1 LVRKAAVLIPAAVVA
16 FFIGIIGISPII
28 FIPDEIKD
36 KSVDFDKGTIKID
49 NSIINVEIAES
60 DAERQRWLM
69 FREDKFASNAGIILV
84 YPLLDLHS
92 LWLLNIQYNLD
103 IMWFDDQGNLVYMIK
118 DAKPCP
124 NILDPQKCTFKTT
137 IPSKYIFVST
147 SGFINK
153 NNITNTSKM
162 TIISI

>member
-1 LVRKAAVLIPAAVVA
+1 MVRKAAVLIPAAVVS
-16 FFIGIIGISPII
+16 FFIGIIGII
-28 FIPDEIKD
+28 FMPDEIKD
-36 KSVDFDKGTIKID
+36 KSVDFDRGTIKID
-49 NSIINVEIAES
+49 NSVINVEIAES

-69 FREDKFASNAGIILV
+69 FREDKFPSNAGIILV

-103 IMWFDDQGNLVYMIK
+103 IMWFDDDGNLVYMIK
-118 DAKPCP
+118 DAKPCA

-137 IPSKYIFVST
+137 IPSKYILVSS

-153 NNITNTSKM
+153 NNITNMSKM
-162 TIISI
+162 TLISI

>member
-1 LVRKAAVLIPAAVVA
+1 MVRKAAVLIPAAVVS
-16 FFIGIIGISPII
+16 FFIGIIGII
-28 FIPDEIKD
+28 FMPDEIKD
-36 KSVDFDKGTIKID
+36 KSVDFDRGTIKID
-49 NSIINVEIAES
+49 NSVINVEIAES

-69 FREDKFASNAGIILV
+69 FREDKFPSNAGIILV

-103 IMWFDDQGNLVYMIK
+103 IMWFDDDGNLVYMIR
-118 DAKPCP
+118 DAKPCA

-137 IPSKYIFVST
+137 IPSKYILVSS

-153 NNITNTSKM
+153 NNITNMSKM
-162 TIISI
+162 TLISI

>member
-1 LVRKAAVLIPAAVVA
+1 MVRKAAVLIPAAVVS
-16 FFIGIIGISPII
+16 FFIGIIGII
-28 FIPDEIKD
+28 FMPDEIKD
-36 KSVDFDKGTIKID
+36 KSVDFERGTIKID
-49 NSIINVEIAES
+49 NSVINVEIAES

-69 FREDKFASNAGIILV
+69 FREDKFPSNAGIILV

-103 IMWFDDQGNLVYMIK
+103 IMWFDDDGNLVYMIK
-118 DAKPCP
+118 DAKPCA

-137 IPSKYIFVST
+137 IPSKYILVSS

-153 NNITNTSKM
+153 NNITNMSKM
-162 TIISI
+162 TLISI

>member
-1 LVRKAAVLIPAAVVA
+1 MVRKAAVLIPAAVVS
-16 FFIGIIGISPII
+16 FFIGIIGII

-69 FREDKFASNAGIILV
+69 FREDKFPSNTGIILV

-103 IMWFDDQGNLVYMIK
+103 IMWFDNHGNLVYMIK

-124 NILDPQKCTFKTT
+124 NIRDTQKCTFKTT
-137 IPSKYIFVST
+137 IPSKYRFVST